1 MEESKMSDGFDSP
14 YEKVFGWKSAA
25 KILGRSPRYVSQY
38 KQELMDSGI
47 ISWCYLGKPPNR
59 IRTIGFR
66 PYDLILWERAK
77 RKKGEKI

>member
-1 MEESKMSDGFDSP
+1 MENTSMSNGIDSL

-25 KILGRSPRYVSQY
+25 KILGRSPRHVSQY
-38 KQELMDSGI
+38 KQELMDCGI